1 MIRPTLA
8 IAAVS
13 AACALVACGEQNAQT
28 TDDAQDAATAAT
40 PVISTILSTSLV
52 TVTEGASAE
61 NTEPTV
67 SDPATSQPPT
77 SEPTSR
83 AAPVGPSVEERC
95 ELGRLTSDLGVP
107 ELDVLSYCDGQW
119 AKIGKNQ
126 TDWIVRM
133 YWNGS
138 RWVQPEFDGEKRMGL
153 TQGCY
158 LRESLADVGL
168 PPEELDTPYCQA
180 GDVIY

>member
-1 MIRPTLA
+1 MIRPVLA
-8 IAAVS
+8 VTAVS
-13 AACALVACGEQNAQT
+13 AALALVACGEQSTSAT
-28 TDDAQDAATAAT
+28 EEAPDTTAAVG
-40 PVISTILSTSLV
+40 PSTSTVVSTSVV
-52 TVTEGASAE
+52 TVTENAPAE

-133 YWNGS
+133 YWTGS